1 MNCGDCS
8 LGSVVAF
15 ALASRHPGPYRT
27 SLALCHAIALLTFV
41 ASTATGDLSQVDR
54 LWSIL
59 PALYAWMVLPVVD
72 ARTTLMACLATAWSA
87 RLTYNFHRRGGYG
100 AWPRV
105 WRGEE
110 DYRWGVLRSGAVG
123 GRWLAPLADA
133 RIMAVF
139 NAVFISL
146 FQNYLLLYI
155 ASPSL
160 FVWSMATGAA
170 CCHADGG
177 GGGGGMATHAGPGR
191 AAVPP
196 SMPLN
201 VVDCIASVLFVASL
215 VGETVADNQQR
226 AFQNG
231 KRAWRLA
238 NLTTTTSAG
247 LRDGGGGGGVVSS
260 SAPHP
265 PSSIE
270 RQYDDGFCEFFFAHG
285 LRRGRLSRVRRAISL
300 T

>member
-8 LGSVVAF
+8 LRSVVAF

-110 DYRWGVLRSGAVG
+110 DYRWGVLRSGALG

-177 GGGGGMATHAGPGR
+177 GGGGGMASHSGTGR

-215 VGETVADNQQR
+215 AGETVADNQQR

-238 NLTTTTSAG
+238 NLTTRTSAG
-247 LRDGGGGGGVVSS
+247 LCDAGGGGGVGSS
-260 SAPHP
+260 SPHP

-270 RQYDDGFCEFFFAHG
+270 RQYDDGFCEFFF
-285 LRRGRLSRVRRAISL
+285 RARPPAGAFFAGARSISL

>member
-1 MNCGDCS
+1 
-8 LGSVVAF
+8 
-15 ALASRHPGPYRT
+15 
-27 SLALCHAIALLTFV
+27 
-41 ASTATGDLSQVDR
+41 
-54 LWSIL
+54 
-59 PALYAWMVLPVVD
+59 
-72 ARTTLMACLATAWSA
+72 
-87 RLTYNFHRRGGYG
+87 
-100 AWPRV
+100 
-105 WRGEE
+105 
-110 DYRWGVLRSGAVG
+110 
-123 GRWLAPLADA
+123 
-133 RIMAVF
+133 
-139 NAVFISL
+139 
-146 FQNYLLLYI
+146 
-155 ASPSL
+155 
-160 FVWSMATGAA
+160 
-170 CCHADGG
+170 
-177 GGGGGMATHAGPGR
+177 
-191 AAVPP
+191 
-196 SMPLN
+196 MPLN